1 MENDEKK
8 KLIKK
13 NIEFNE
19 RLEYL
24 IRDIDMLEKTVADIE
39 TDLEK
44 MYSEFDE
51 IKEIIADKSKG
62 NVFKKMKKNEDNKK

>member
-24 IRDIDMLEKTVADIE
+24 IRDIDMLEKTVADR
-39 TDLEK
+39 
-44 MYSEFDE
+44 
-51 IKEIIADKSKG
+51 
-62 NVFKKMKKNEDNKK
+62 N

>member
-39 TDLEK
+39 ADLEK